1 MNELLGKAQ
10 DEIKRLKRALD
21 DCAQET
27 DHWREEVERLHRQI
41 ARGCGDETKQ
51 TPVANLPSLI
61 ENHEFIA
68 DLARYAEGLYS
79 EAAVKKKRHFDDATW
94 LQLGDDEK
102 LIEAIEADKVRRI
115 RNGVTARERAQQH
128 FATAPN
134 VLGNILNDD
143 DVSPRHK
150 IESARELRAIA
161 ATGPEA
167 AQAADRFVIHIDL
180 GEDQKLIIDKTI
192 APLTPDEARK
202 SLNDGEIID
211 ATPQKALPAST
222 TEDDWKR

>member
-1 MNELLGKAQ
+1 MNDLLGKAQ
-10 DEIKRLKRALD
+10 DEIERLKRALD

-79 EAAVKKKRHFDDATW
+79 EAAVKKKWHFDDATW

-167 AQAADRFVIHIDL
+167 AQAADRFVIHIEL
-180 GEDQKLIIDKTI
+180 GEDQK
-192 APLTPDEARK
+192 
-202 SLNDGEIID
+202 
-211 ATPQKALPAST
+211 
-222 TEDDWKR
+222 

>member
-1 MNELLGKAQ
+1 M
-10 DEIKRLKRALD
+10 
-21 DCAQET
+21 CF
-27 DHWREEVERLHRQI
+27 
-41 ARGCGDETKQ
+41 C
-51 TPVANLPSLI
+51 
-61 ENHEFIA
+61 
-68 DLARYAEGLYS
+68 
-79 EAAVKKKRHFDDATW
+79 FDDATW
-94 LQLGDDEK
+94 AHLGEDDK
-102 LIEAIEADKVRRI
+102 LVEAIEAEKIRRI
-115 RNGVTARERAQQH
+115 RNGSTARERAQQH
-128 FATAPN
+128 FATAPD
-134 VLGNILNDD
+134 VLGGILHGDA
-143 DVSPRHK
+143 VSPRHK

-202 SLNDGEIID
+202 SLNDGEIIH

>member
-1 MNELLGKAQ
+1 MADAGSLL
-10 DEIKRLKRALD
+10 D
-21 DCAQET
+21 
-27 DHWREEVERLHRQI
+27 
-41 ARGCGDETKQ
+41 
-51 TPVANLPSLI
+51 
-61 ENHEFIA
+61 NHEFVT

-79 EAAVKKKRHFDDATW
+79 EAAVKKKWHFDDATW

-102 LIEAIEADKVRRI
+102 LIEAIEAEKVRRI

-143 DVSPRHK
+143 GVSPRHK
-150 IESARELRAIA
+150 IESVRELRAIA
-161 ATGPEA
+161 STGPEA

-180 GEDQKLIIDKTI
+180 GEDRKLIIDKRI

-211 ATPQKALPAST
+211 ATPQKAHPAST
-222 TEDDWKR
+222 AEDDWKR